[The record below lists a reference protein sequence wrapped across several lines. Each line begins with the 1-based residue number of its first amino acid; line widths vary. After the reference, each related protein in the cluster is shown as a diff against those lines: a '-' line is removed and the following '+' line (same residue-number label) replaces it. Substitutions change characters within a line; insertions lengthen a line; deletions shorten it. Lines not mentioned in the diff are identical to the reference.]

1 MNELAMFAEEAAGWQ
16 TASLQIEL
24 MLGAPRRREH
34 CPQEVS
40 VPS

>member
-1 MNELAMFAEEAAGWQ
+1 MNELALLAEEATGWQ
-16 TASLQIEL
+16 TASLQIES
-24 MLGAPRRREH
+24 MLGAPSQGEH